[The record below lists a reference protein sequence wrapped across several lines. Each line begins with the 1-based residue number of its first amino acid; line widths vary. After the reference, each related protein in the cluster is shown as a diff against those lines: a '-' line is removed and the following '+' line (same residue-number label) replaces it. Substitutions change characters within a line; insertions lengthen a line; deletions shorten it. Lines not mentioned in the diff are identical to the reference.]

1 MWTLHPGEHAIDRKC
16 SGRKIIE
23 ILKKNPKKDPE
34 NYDEDDIAHM
44 RKVSNCPSIYCPKK
58 SF

>member
-1 MWTLHPGEHAIDRKC
+1 MSKEVMVNGCLSSEC

-34 NYDEDDIAHM
+34 KYDQG
-44 RKVSNCPSIYCPKK
+44 
-58 SF
+58 SFLIS